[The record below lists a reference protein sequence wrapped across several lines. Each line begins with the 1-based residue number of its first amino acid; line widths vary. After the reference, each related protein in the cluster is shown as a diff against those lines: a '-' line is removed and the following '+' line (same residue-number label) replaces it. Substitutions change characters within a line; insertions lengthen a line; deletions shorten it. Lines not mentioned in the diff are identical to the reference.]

1 MVEVEKVVEDET
13 KVKAAQQELQELQK
27 QKNLTDEEKERLKEL
42 QAQAEKEKAE
52 MEIQIKARDAAIERL
67 NQKYKLVEANQTPD
81 ALKLVADTDDG
92 VVPPASFGSKFPGGA
107 VTGQLFTKT
116 DVFPHRL
123 YKWNNKKWIE
133 VDKTG
138 TNSYLT
144 EDYIRDL
151 VEKVAQGEIELEDL
165 SDAEKSEMTDFL
177 SNGRE

>member
-1 MVEVEKVVEDET
+1 
-13 KVKAAQQELQELQK
+13 
-27 QKNLTDEEKERLKEL
+27 
-42 QAQAEKEKAE
+42 

-67 NQKYKLVEANQTPD
+67 NEKYKLVEANKTPD
-81 ALKLVADTDDG
+81 ALKLVADNIDDG
-92 VVPPASFGSKFPGGA
+92 VVPPASFGSKFPGDA

-123 YKWNNKKWIE
+123 YKWNDKKWIE
-133 VDKTG
+133 VDKSG
-138 TNSYLT
+138 TDSYLT
-144 EDYIRDL
+144 EDYVRDL

>member
-1 MVEVEKVVEDET
+1 MIVSYE
-13 KVKAAQQELQELQK
+13 QHYNLQYRTM
-27 QKNLTDEEKERLKEL
+27 KN
-42 QAQAEKEKAE
+42 
-52 MEIQIKARDAAIERL
+52 INI
-67 NQKYKLVEANQTPD
+67 
-81 ALKLVADTDDG
+81 
-92 VVPPASFGSKFPGGA
+92 
-107 VTGQLFTKT
+107 GQLFTKT

-123 YKWNNKKWIE
+123 YKWNDKKWIE